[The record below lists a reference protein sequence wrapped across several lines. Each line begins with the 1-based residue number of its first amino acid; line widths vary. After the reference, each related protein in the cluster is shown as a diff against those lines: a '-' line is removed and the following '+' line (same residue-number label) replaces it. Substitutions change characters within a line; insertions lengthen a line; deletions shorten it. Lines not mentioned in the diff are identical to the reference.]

1 MAKSGYFGVF
11 VIKKEKCMAFEH
23 ILFVKTHGLW
33 YNYFSKSSFQKRR
46 LVMSKIIVAGG
57 GHGGIVAAI
66 KLAEKGYDVSLF
78 EKNEKGASGLQQTD
92 ALDMSALEF
101 AEIPVADYFRRG
113 RNEITFV
120 PSDSASGSLTLPQQD
135 EISLLVD
142 RIELV
147 EYLLGLAEGAGVK
160 VHYGESVLEPMLLG
174 NRVCGIKTDKGEY
187 YADLVIDACGVNSPV
202 RCNLPQYLGI
212 DRPIEKYDVIYS
224 YRGYFNRVP
233 DTKEPKTD
241 YNIYFKD
248 DGNVGFSW
256 LITEFDRV
264 DALVCR
270 FTRPEESEILQ
281 ALNTL
286 HSENEHMGLD
296 LVYGG
301 SHGVIPV
308 CQPLAVLVADGY
320 AAVGDS
326 AFMTVA
332 LKGSGL
338 AYSIKA
344 GKLLADA
351 VVSDI
356 NGCYS
361 QETLWEYQKNFFK
374 EIGFG
379 ACTFAVLKNMLP
391 FMTAED
397 VNKLFK
403 MKLITTEELSALWG
417 IKTDLILNK
426 KSLPSIKEKIRL
438 VRDEPMLKELFASLA
453 VWLTK
458 YAVLQTSFPTKYDKK
473 DVLDWADKYNKF
485 FDSIKKKD

>member
-1 MAKSGYFGVF
+1 
-11 VIKKEKCMAFEH
+11 
-23 ILFVKTHGLW
+23 
-33 YNYFSKSSFQKRR
+33 
-46 LVMSKIIVAGG
+46 MSKIIVAGG
-57 GHGGIVAAI
+57 GHGGVIAAI
-66 KLAEKGYDVSLF
+66 KLAEKGFDVTLF
-78 EKNEKGASGLQQTD
+78 ESKEKGSLGLRQTD
-92 ALDMSALEF
+92 AVDMSSFEF
-101 AEIPVADYFRRG
+101 AEIPVPDYFRRG
-113 RNEITFV
+113 KNEITFV
-120 PSDSASGSLTLPQQD
+120 PKNTVHGSLTLPAQND
-135 EISLLVD
+135 ISLLVD
-142 RIELV
+142 RTELI
-147 EYLLGLAEGAGVK
+147 EYLFKLAEESGVK
-160 VHYGESVLEPMLLG
+160 IHYCEAVVKPILLG
-174 NRVCGIKTDKGEY
+174 NRVVGIETDKDTY

-202 RCNLPQYLGI
+202 RCNLPDYLRVN
-212 DRPIEKYDVIYS
+212 RPIDKYDVIYS
-224 YRGYFNRVP
+224 YRGYFNRI
-233 DTKEPKTD
+233 TD
-241 YNIYFKD
+241 APQPQTPYNIFFKD

-270 FTRPEESEILQ
+270 FHKLDESEILQ
-281 ALNTL
+281 TLNTL
-286 HSENEHMGLD
+286 HQENEHMGLD

-308 CQPLAVLVADGY
+308 CQPLAILVSDGY

-351 VVSDI
+351 VCADE
-356 NGCYS
+356 NGCLN

-379 ACTFAVLKNMLP
+379 AGSFAVLKNMLP
-391 FMTAED
+391 FMTADD
-397 VNKLFK
+397 VNKLFE

-417 IKTDLILNK
+417 NKSELIFNTKTIG
-426 KSLPSIKEKIRL
+426 SIKEKVRL
-438 VRDEPMLKELFASLA
+438 VRDEPMLKELFGSLA

-458 YAVLQTSFPTKYDKK
+458 YAVLQTSFPNKYNKK